1 MKEAREE
8 AKKTE
13 TKSAVGRGDLTC
25 KGFEVGVCLEFL
37 WKTKQT
43 NLPKWVN
50 EPSKGMSSEKYEG
63 SECVSGFALTV
74 NGFGKR

>member
-1 MKEAREE
+1 M
-8 AKKTE
+8 
-13 TKSAVGRGDLTC
+13 
-25 KGFEVGVCLEFL
+25 CLEFL